1 MRITAAMRSIWFGLV
16 DPRRIRQTPTE
27 AAAAVFAVAV
37 LAVSLVGT
45 LCTLWE
51 QGSASLVRESAILS
65 QQTPAAT
72 GAAEGIDLSLPQ
84 RQFTGALGGTLIIT
98 IVSYAALAGVF
109 MILVRFLTDCAV
121 SYSKAIIATSSLAL
135 VSMLDS
141 FIATALHVVTGTI
154 KIGVHAGVWLQ
165 PSESPMLFTWLQ
177 LISLESVWRYLAI
190 AVALITWENLHWRY
204 GIVVGLVVWGVTRAI
219 FGLMALVGWIVG
231 LQGAGQLAP

>member
-37 LAVSLVGT
+37 LAVSVTGT

-51 QGSASLVRESAILS
+51 QSIPSLVLDSAILS
-65 QQTPAAT
+65 QQAPAAT
-72 GAAEGIDLSLPQ
+72 GSAEGVDLSLPQ

-109 MILVRFLTDCAV
+109 MILVRFLTNSVV

-135 VSMLDS
+135 VSILDS
-141 FIATALHVVTGTI
+141 FIATGLHVATGSI
-154 KIGVHAGVWLQ
+154 QIGLHAGVGLP

-190 AVALITWENLHWRY
+190 AVALVNWQELHWRY

-231 LQGAGQLAP
+231 LQGAAQLAP